1 VKKFL
6 SLGLAALTCPCHA
19 PLLVVL
25 LAGTALGG
33 WLSQHLFFVFLAM
46 TGVFILS
53 LLYGFGSLSGRS
65 TARKTEGHRA
75 SQPEVEQAWR
85 GFET

>member
-19 PLLVVL
+19 LLLVAL

-33 WLSQHLFFVFLAM
+33 WLSQHLLVVFLAM

-53 LLYGFGSLSGRS
+53 LLYGFGNLSGQRAV
-65 TARKTEGHRA
+65 TQGEGHRA
-75 SQPEVEQAWR
+75 SKPESEKAWR
-85 GFET
+85 GF